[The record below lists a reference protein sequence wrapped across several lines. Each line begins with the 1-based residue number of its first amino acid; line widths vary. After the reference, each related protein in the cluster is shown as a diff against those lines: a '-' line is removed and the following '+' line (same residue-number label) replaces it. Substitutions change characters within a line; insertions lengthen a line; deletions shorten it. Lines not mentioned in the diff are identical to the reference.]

1 MIHSLQDLSVE
12 RQFARLPSVQA
23 TANATK
29 TLTVADAPLQI
40 FTGTTAGQIVQM
52 PDATTLIAGV
62 MYEIANQSTAPIR
75 VNDGALSP
83 ALLVWLSQGRR
94 VRLYLQDNSTQ
105 GGVWIAD
112 ANQSG
117 ANHNY
122 NVSAGPTTNNSQVT
136 YVSAVSFTTEILP
149 PAEYELTWYSYFTVA
164 NNNRAADF
172 QVLEGATQIYQQS
185 FWIGPLAANGRV
197 MAGGYFKRTL
207 AAAGSFT
214 YALQFRVG
222 TSGGTT
228 VTVNNSNL
236 KINRL

>member
-105 GGVWIAD
+105 AGVWIID

-122 NVSAGPTTNNSQVT
+122 NSSAGPTTNNSQAT
-136 YVSAVSFTTEILP
+136 YVSAVSFTTEVLP

-172 QVLEGATQIYQQS
+172 RVLEGATQIYQQS
-185 FWIGPLAANGRV
+185 FWIGPLAAAGRV

-207 AAAGSFT
+207 AAEGSFT

-228 VTVNNSNL
+228 VTVNNSSL
-236 KINRL
+236 RLNRR